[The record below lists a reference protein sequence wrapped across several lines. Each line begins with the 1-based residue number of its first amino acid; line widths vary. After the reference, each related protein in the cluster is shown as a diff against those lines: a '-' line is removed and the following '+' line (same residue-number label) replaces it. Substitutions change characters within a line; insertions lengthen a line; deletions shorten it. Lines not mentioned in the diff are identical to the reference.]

1 MIFSDSTQR
10 WAENLLS
17 ERESVVV
24 AAAAAHFRSR
34 RSSKLRAKMDPPY
47 IQALKGEWG
56 YMKMGFFR
64 DYHAKYMAP
73 GKYRPVVHVIMF
85 VMGLGYLMEYPHLK
99 RARRRSPPTGGTR
112 RTPLRGRHAPRGR
125 ASLFFGAIPATYLGV
140 LFPPRPLAPSR
151 SPAPRRRHSRR
162 PPRRPCL
169 CPAPRAHSPETC
181 ASLFRTQTLTYVLSP
196 RSLFSPQ
203 TRNTRPKRR
212 RRSRRSTATATTKWD
227 GRC

>member
-99 RARRRSPPTGGTR
+99 RARRRSPPTGDTR

-140 LFPPRPLAPSR
+140 LFLPGVSPHRDRRLLAAATRAALRAGPAFAPPHARTAQRLAPR
-151 SPAPRRRHSRR
+151 
-162 PPRRPCL
+162 C
-169 CPAPRAHSPETC
+169 
-181 ASLFRTQTLTYVLSP
+181 FG
-196 RSLFSPQ
+196 
-203 TRNTRPKRR
+203 PKR
-212 RRSRRSTATATTKWD
+212 
-227 GRC
+227 